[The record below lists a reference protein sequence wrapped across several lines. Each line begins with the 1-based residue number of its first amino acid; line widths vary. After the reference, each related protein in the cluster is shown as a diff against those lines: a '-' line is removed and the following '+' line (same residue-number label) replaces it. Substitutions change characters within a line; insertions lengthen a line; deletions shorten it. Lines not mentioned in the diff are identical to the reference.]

1 MATVLTEF
9 SVKDFIQWKVL
20 FDEYVHTRKQHSS
33 KGARAFR
40 VIGNPNAVVVLT
52 EFEDIDQAI
61 EMYESQDFK
70 DSIQRAG
77 VIGTESVKLLEEVD
91 RLPA

>member
-1 MATVLTEF
+1 MAYVLTEF
-9 SVKDFIQWKVL
+9 SVKDFMSWKVL
-20 FDEYVHTRKQHSS
+20 FDEFIPTRRHHSS

-40 VIGNPNAVVVLT
+40 VLGNPNAIVVLT

-70 DSIQRAG
+70 DAIERAG
-77 VIGTESVKLLEEVD
+77 VIGTETVKLLEEVD

>member
-1 MATVLTEF
+1 MAYVLTEF
-9 SVKDFIQWKVL
+9 SVKDFMSWKVL
-20 FDEYVHTRKQHSS
+20 FDEYVHTRKKYSS

-40 VIGNPNAVVVLT
+40 VLGSSNAVVVLT

-70 DSIQRAG
+70 DSIARAG